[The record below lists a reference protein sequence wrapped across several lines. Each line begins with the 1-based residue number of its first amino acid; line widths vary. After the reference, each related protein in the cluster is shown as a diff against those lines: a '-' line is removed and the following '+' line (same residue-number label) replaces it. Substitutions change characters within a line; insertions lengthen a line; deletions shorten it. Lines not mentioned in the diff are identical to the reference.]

1 MGGEFGQFD
10 EWKDLE
16 DLDWDLHEFE
26 THRLMNH
33 YFKELMTLYKNSKP
47 FLAA

>member
-16 DLDWDLHEFE
+16 DLDWELQDFEMHRVLHE
-26 THRLMNH
+26 
-33 YFKELMTLYKNSKP
+33 YFKELMKLYKRTKA
-47 FLAA
+47 L